1 VSEIRASDLL
11 LICSGGDE
19 PAKWY
24 KFDDGEVSEC
34 KMDDDEEM
42 KSQCFGGDYVGEV
55 FDHMLKR
62 SVLLISSVGGWGT
75 NVAPRHFRSS
85 GLSVSLF
92 LVLFHYFGDCGG
104 PLKWQNRAAYSCMAA
119 GQSSCVHAW
128 ALA

>member
-1 VSEIRASDLL
+1 MVLVIARGVAAYNGN
-11 LICSGGDE
+11 CSMLVCSAADE

-62 SVLLISSVGGWGT
+62 FVSVFS
-75 NVAPRHFRSS
+75 
-85 GLSVSLF
+85 
-92 LVLFHYFGDCGG
+92 
-104 PLKWQNRAAYSCMAA
+104 
-119 GQSSCVHAW
+119 
-128 ALA
+128 